1 MSKAPER
8 QAWLALGLRRRRQ
21 VLRLARKGHQHP
33 DAAVAKVAHQWAIS
47 VLSSQRDG
55 NSSASAVNAAITDSI
70 LGVAGSAVTGIGAG
84 AALADATSSS
94 MERRIARRII
104 AAQ

>member
-1 MSKAPER
+1 L
-8 QAWLALGLRRRRQ
+8 W
-21 VLRLARKGHQHP
+21 
-33 DAAVAKVAHQWAIS
+33 AVA

-55 NSSASAVNAAITDSI
+55 NSSGSAVNAAITDSI

-84 AALADATSSS
+84 GALADATSSF
-94 MERRIARRII
+94 MERRIARRIV

>member
-1 MSKAPER
+1 MSKSPER
-8 QAWLALGLRRRRQ
+8 QAWIGLGLRRRRQ
-21 VLRLARKGHQHP
+21 VLRLARKGRQHP
-33 DAAVAKVAHQWAIS
+33 DAAVAKIAHQWAVS

-55 NSSASAVNAAITDSI
+55 NSSASAVKAAITDSI
-70 LGVAGSAVTGIGAG
+70 LGLAGDAVTGVGAG

-94 MERRIARRII
+94 MERRIARRTV